1 MMKYTAGAICGWV
14 AARSLSDKPIVPPST
29 DELAILAKKASV
41 FVATF
46 SEKMKDYQIR
56 DKKNEK

>member
-29 DELAILAKKASV
+29 EELAILAEKALLL
-41 FVATF
+41 VATV
-46 SEKMKDYQIR
+46 SEKMKEYQIG